1 MLSICQKFKIYRRDN
16 MKLSV
21 NHAKYG
27 RIEYEE
33 GFWTGKKI
41 LMINGV
47 RLTKQKKNV
56 FVLDSAEGAITC
68 KISGNMLTG
77 AYATIDGEVIP
88 LIAPLSWYEI
98 ALTVF
103 IPVFVIAWGSSPVL
117 CSIFPIIGGAIGG
130 AISGIAACVNM
141 ILTRK
146 ITSTPLK
153 LLAWLGVF
161 VATILTCFIAAIIFS
176 VLLVSLM

>member
-1 MLSICQKFKIYRRDN
+1 MISICQKFKIYRRDN
-16 MKLSV
+16 MKSSV

-27 RIEYEE
+27 LIEYEE

-56 FVLDSAEGAITC
+56 FVLDGADGALTC
-68 KISGNMLTG
+68 KLSGNMLTG
-77 AYATIDGEVIP
+77 AYATIDGEVIQ

-103 IPVFVIAWGSSPVL
+103 IPVFVIAWGSS
-117 CSIFPIIGGAIGG
+117 
-130 AISGIAACVNM
+130 
-141 ILTRK
+141 
-146 ITSTPLK
+146 STTL
-153 LLAWLGVF
+153 
-161 VATILTCFIAAIIFS
+161 S
-176 VLLVSLM
+176 VPDM